1 MTTKTPIY
9 EKSMSYPL
17 NFAHFAVTSQSVY
30 AKLPALEI
38 NHLRKFADFS
48 GKPIYTHGEPP
59 DERRTAMDHHKE
71 NATWRKAYD
80 VGRDIHELTERIHPA
95 NTIIHTLRERSA
107 AVPVTLGMIRASS
120 ETHAD
125 RVRIAYDY
133 AHDTEYLL
141 FYAMV
146 LRYLGTDDV
155 CSLIDR
161 VHEVKTLRASE
172 YRNTEE

>member
-1 MTTKTPIY
+1 M
-9 EKSMSYPL
+9 
-17 NFAHFAVTSQSVY
+17 
-30 AKLPALEI
+30 
-38 NHLRKFADFS
+38 
-48 GKPIYTHGEPP
+48 
-59 DERRTAMDHHKE
+59 DEHKE

-80 VGRDIHELTERIHPA
+80 VGRDVHQLTARIHPA

-107 AVPVTLGMIRASS
+107 AVPVALGMISASS

-155 CSLIDR
+155 RALIWR
-161 VHEVKTLRASE
+161 VHEVKALLVAE
-172 YRNTEE
+172 YPNTNE